1 MMEGGDKARAE
12 FLSEAQELVETL
24 SRNLLS
30 LEQGRAGGGRVDPEH
45 LNEAFRSVHTLKSLS
60 GLFGDKHMSQLS
72 HRLEDVL
79 DDLRLGRQQL
89 TDAVLDLLFTSV
101 DVYWQILTTSDAQ
114 EVRGVQEILE
124 RLEKLAPTAT
134 AESADLE
141 NFEIDQS
148 LLAVLT
154 EYEEHRLLVSVK
166 QGLELFLVRV
176 QFELATLDKALTEI
190 KDRAKPFGEVIT
202 YLPAGEAASPD
213 VIELDLL
220 LASGAELSAIQ
231 EALANERISVRQIP
245 RQKKATRSVKAP
257 QRTGVPKLAR
267 SATQVPREPATPT
280 ATAPL
285 SEAAPTEEHAAAEQ
299 PPAGAGLLRSVSQTV
314 RVDIHKLD
322 ELMNVVGKL
331 AVLRGGLSELTES
344 ARSEGHRRLGSQ
356 LGQLAHKFER
366 SLRELQ
372 SGILEVRMVPLAQVF
387 ERLTRIVR
395 KTGRDL
401 NKDVRLVVTGAE
413 TEIDKLIVEELS
425 DPLMHIIRNAI
436 DHGIEDAE
444 ERQRIGKPAVG
455 TIALNAFQKGNHVV
469 IEAEDDG
476 RGLNSDS
483 LLDRAIA
490 LGAIAE
496 HEAKELSRTDAL
508 NLVFLPGL
516 STREKASAVSG
527 RGVGMDVVKTNIAK
541 LGGSIELESEPVIG
555 TKITLTL
562 PLTRAIVTA
571 LLVQVADGMF
581 AIPLTSISEV
591 NALEESHIRMIDTT
605 EVLSRRGSSLE
616 LCRLR
621 HLFGLASDGEP
632 GRQFVVE
639 VMAGTRHLGLVVD
652 ALSGQQDIII
662 RPLGRSLHAV
672 RGFSGASELADER
685 IALVLDPGALIEE
698 ASSGGR
704 DHRGGRYLAN
714 G

>member
-1 MMEGGDKARAE
+1 MTDGGDKARAE
-12 FLSEAQELVETL
+12 FLSEAQELVENL

-30 LEQGRAGGGRVDPEH
+30 LEQGRAAGGRIDPEY

-72 HRLEDVL
+72 HRLEDLL

-89 TDAVLDLLFTSV
+89 SDAVLDLLFTSV
-101 DVYWQILTTSDAQ
+101 DVYWQILTSNDGH
-114 EVRGVQEILE
+114 EVRGVQEILD
-124 RLEKLAPTAT
+124 RLEKLAPAAAT
-134 AESADLE
+134 ESGDLE
-141 NFEIDQS
+141 HYEIDQS

-176 QFELATLDKALTEI
+176 QFELVTLDKALTEI
-190 KDRAKPFGEVIT
+190 KDKSKPFGEVIT
-202 YLPAGEAASPD
+202 YLPAGEAASPEL
-213 VIELDLL
+213 IELDLL
-220 LASGAELSAIQ
+220 LASSASLAEIESSLGGPRST
-231 EALANERISVRQIP
+231 VRQIQ
-245 RQKKATRSVKAP
+245 RKKRPTRSSKALPRPPLPVRQRPHTAMP
-257 QRTGVPKLAR
+257 QDVGPVHTSEGG
-267 SATQVPREPATPT
+267 SET
-280 ATAPL
+280 TAPD
-285 SEAAPTEEHAAAEQ
+285 AVP
-299 PPAGAGLLRSVSQTV
+299 GAGLLRSVSQTV

-331 AVLRGGLSELTES
+331 AVLRGGLIELTDH
-344 ARSEGHRRLGSQ
+344 ARSEGQRRLASQ
-356 LGQLAHKFER
+356 LWQLSHKFER

-395 KTGRDL
+395 KTGKDL
-401 NKDVRLVVTGAE
+401 NKEVRLVVTGAE

-444 ERQRIGKPAVG
+444 ERQRIGKPVVG

-483 LLDRAIA
+483 LLDRAIQ
-490 LGAIAE
+490 LGAIGE
-496 HEAKELSRTDAL
+496 HEAKELSRADAL

-571 LLVQVADGMF
+571 LLVQVGDGMF

-591 NALEESHIRMIDTT
+591 NALEESMIRLLDNT

-621 HLFGLASDGEP
+621 RLFQLPEGSEP
-632 GRQFVVE
+632 SRQYVVE
-639 VMAGTRHLGLVVD
+639 VIAGTRRMGLVVD

-662 RPLGRSLHAV
+662 RPLGRSLNAV

-698 ASSGGR
+698 ASSGNSR
-704 DHRGGRYLAN
+704 ERGGRIRAVS
-714 G
+714 

>member
-1 MMEGGDKARAE
+1 MTEGGDKARAE
-12 FLSEAQELVETL
+12 FLSEAQELVENL

-72 HRLEDVL
+72 HQLEDLL
-79 DDLRLGRQQL
+79 DDLRLGRQNL
-89 TDAVLDLLFTSV
+89 SDAVLDLLFTSV
-101 DVYWQILTTSDAQ
+101 DVYWQILTSSDPHQ
-114 EVRGVQEILE
+114 EHRGVQEILG
-124 RLEKLAPTAT
+124 RLEKLAPAT
-134 AESADLE
+134 ASESGDLDHY
-141 NFEIDQS
+141 EIDQS

-166 QGLELFLVRV
+166 QGLELYLVRV
-176 QFELATLDKALTEI
+176 QFELVTLDKALTEI
-190 KDRAKPFGEVIT
+190 KDKAKPFGEVIT
-202 YLPAGEAASPD
+202 YLPAGEAASPEL
-213 VIELDLL
+213 IELDLL
-220 LASGAELSAIQ
+220 LASGNPLPEIEA
-231 EALANERISVRQIP
+231 ALAGPRSTVRQIQRRKRP
-245 RQKKATRSVKAP
+245 TRSSKALPRPTPSRPRAPTAMPTEGTTAP
-257 QRTGVPKLAR
+257 QAPDGTEAP
-267 SATQVPREPATPT
+267 PAD
-280 ATAPL
+280 
-285 SEAAPTEEHAAAEQ
+285 AAA
-299 PPAGAGLLRSVSQTV
+299 AGAGLLRSVSQTV

-331 AVLRGGLSELTES
+331 AVLRGGLSELTDN
-344 ARSEGHRRLGSQ
+344 ARSEGQRRLASQ
-356 LGQLAHKFER
+356 LWQLSHKFER

-444 ERQRIGKPAVG
+444 ERKRIGKPAVG

-483 LLDRAIA
+483 LLDRAIQ
-490 LGAIAE
+490 LGVIAE
-496 HEAKELSRTDAL
+496 HEAKELSRADAL

-516 STREKASAVSG
+516 STRDKPSAVSG

-571 LLVQVADGMF
+571 LLVQVGDGMF

-591 NALEESHIRMIDTT
+591 NALEESSIRVIDTT

-621 HLFGLASDGEP
+621 QLFQLPPEETP
-632 GRQFVVE
+632 VRQYVVE

-652 ALSGQQDIII
+652 ALSSQQDIII
-662 RPLGRSLHAV
+662 RPLGRSLNSV

-698 ASSGGR
+698 ASAGNTR
-704 DHRGGRYLAN
+704 QRGGRIRAA

>member
-1 MMEGGDKARAE
+1 MEGGDKARAE

-89 TDAVLDLLFTSV
+89 SDAVLDLLFTSV
-101 DVYWQILTTSDAQ
+101 DVYWQILTSNDAQ

-190 KDRAKPFGEVIT
+190 KERAKPFGEVIT

-213 VIELDLL
+213 LIELDLL
-220 LASGAELSAIQ
+220 LASGAELTAI
-231 EALANERISVRQIP
+231 EAALASERISVRQIP
-245 RQKKATRSVKAP
+245 RLKKPQRSVKAP
-257 QRTGVPKLAR
+257 SRTGVPKGTAAR
-267 SATQVPREPATPT
+267 PAAQASREPVA
-280 ATAPL
+280 AAAPL
-285 SEAAPTEEHAAAEQ
+285 SEAPPDEVAVAEA

-331 AVLRGGLSELTES
+331 AVLRGGLSELTEN

-496 HEAKELSRTDAL
+496 HEAKELSRADAL

-591 NALEESHIRMIDTT
+591 NALEQSQIRMIDTT

-621 HLFGLASDGEP
+621 QLFGLDGETGP
-632 GRQFVVE
+632 SREFVVE

-698 ASSGGR
+698 ASMSGSR
-704 DHRGGRYLAN
+704 ERGGRYLQN

>member
-89 TDAVLDLLFTSV
+89 SDAVLDLLFTSV

-231 EALANERISVRQIP
+231 EVLANERISVRQIP
-245 RQKKATRSVKAP
+245 RQRKAARSVKAP

-267 SATQVPREPATPT
+267 PGTQVPREPATPT
-280 ATAPL
+280 ATSPL
-285 SEAAPTEEHAAAEQ
+285 SEAAPTEEHPAAEQ
-299 PPAGAGLLRSVSQTV
+299 PPPGAGLLRSVSQTV

-331 AVLRGGLSELTES
+331 AVLRGGLSELTEN

-516 STREKASAVSG
+516 STREKASPVSG

-591 NALEESHIRMIDTT
+591 NALEESQIRMIDTT

-621 HLFGLASDGEP
+621 NLFGLDSEGEP

-698 ASSGGR
+698 ASTGGR

>member
-1 MMEGGDKARAE
+1 MTEGGDKARAE
-12 FLSEAQELVETL
+12 FLSEAQELVENL

-30 LEQGRAGGGRVDPEH
+30 LEQGRAGGGRIDPEY

-72 HRLEDVL
+72 HRLEDLL

-89 TDAVLDLLFTSV
+89 SDAVLDLLFTSV
-101 DVYWQILTTSDAQ
+101 DVYWQILTSNDAH
-114 EVRGVQEILE
+114 EVRGVQEILD
-124 RLEKLAPTAT
+124 RLEKLAPAAAT
-134 AESADLE
+134 ESGDLE
-141 NFEIDQS
+141 HFEIDTG

-176 QFELATLDKALTEI
+176 QFELVTLDKALTEI
-190 KDRAKPFGEVIT
+190 KDKAKPFGEVIT
-202 YLPAGEAASPD
+202 YLPAGEASSAEL
-213 VIELDLL
+213 IELDLL
-220 LASGAELSAIQ
+220 LASSASLSEI
-231 EALANERISVRQIP
+231 ESSLGGPRSTVRQIP
-245 RQKKATRSVKAP
+245 RKKRPTRSSKA
-257 QRTGVPKLAR
+257 L
-267 SATQVPREPATPT
+267 PRPPLPVRPRT
-280 ATAPL
+280 ATAMPADQTV
-285 SEAAPTEEHAAAEQ
+285 AAPEGSSETTAPEAV
-299 PPAGAGLLRSVSQTV
+299 PGAGLLRSVSQTV

-331 AVLRGGLSELTES
+331 AVLRGGLIELTDH
-344 ARSEGHRRLGSQ
+344 ARSEGQRRLASQ
-356 LGQLAHKFER
+356 LWQLSHKFER

-395 KTGRDL
+395 KTGKDL

-483 LLDRAIA
+483 LLDRAIQ

-496 HEAKELSRTDAL
+496 HEAKELSRADAL

-571 LLVQVADGMF
+571 LLVQVGEGMF

-591 NALEESHIRMIDTT
+591 NALEESMIRVLDST

-621 HLFGLASDGEP
+621 RLFQLPAEGEP
-632 GRQFVVE
+632 SRQYVVE
-639 VMAGTRHLGLVVD
+639 VIAGTRHLGLVVD
-652 ALSGQQDIII
+652 SLSGQQDIII
-662 RPLGRSLHAV
+662 RPLGRSLHSV

-698 ASSGGR
+698 ASAGSTR
-704 DHRGGRYLAN
+704 ERGGRIRAVS
-714 G
+714 

>member
-1 MMEGGDKARAE
+1 MIEGGDKARAE

-30 LEQGRAGGGRVDPEH
+30 LEQGRSGGGRVDPEH

-79 DDLRLGRQQL
+79 DDLRLGRLQL

-101 DVYWQILTTSDAQ
+101 DVYWQILTTNDAQ

-141 NFEIDQS
+141 HFEIDQS

-176 QFELATLDKALTEI
+176 QFELATLDKALTDI

-213 VIELDLL
+213 LIELDLL
-220 LASGAELSAIQ
+220 LASAAELEAIQ
-231 EALANERISVRQIP
+231 AALASERISVRQIP
-245 RQKKATRSVKAP
+245 RLKKPARSLKAP
-257 QRTGVPKLAR
+257 ARTSAPKTGAVR
-267 SATQVPREPATPT
+267 PGAPAPKEPV
-280 ATAPL
+280 APAAP
-285 SEAAPTEEHAAAEQ
+285 SEAPAEEVAVAEVAPQ
-299 PPAGAGLLRSVSQTV
+299 GAGLLRSVSQTV

-331 AVLRGGLSELTES
+331 AVLRGGLSELTEN

-372 SGILEVRMVPLAQVF
+372 SGILEVRMVPLTQVF
-387 ERLTRIVR
+387 ERLTRVVR

-490 LGAIAE
+490 LGVIGE
-496 HEAKELSRTDAL
+496 HEAKELSRADAL

-516 STREKASAVSG
+516 STREKVSAVSG

-581 AIPLTSISEV
+581 AIPLTSILEV
-591 NALEESHIRMIDTT
+591 NALEESHIRLLDTT

-621 HLFGLASDGEP
+621 NLFGLKSETEP

-639 VMAGTRHLGLVVD
+639 VMAGARHLGLVVD
-652 ALSGQQDIII
+652 ALSGQQDLII
-662 RPLGRSLHAV
+662 RPLGRSLNSV

-698 ASSGGR
+698 ASMSGSR
-704 DHRGGRYLAN
+704 ERGGRYLAN